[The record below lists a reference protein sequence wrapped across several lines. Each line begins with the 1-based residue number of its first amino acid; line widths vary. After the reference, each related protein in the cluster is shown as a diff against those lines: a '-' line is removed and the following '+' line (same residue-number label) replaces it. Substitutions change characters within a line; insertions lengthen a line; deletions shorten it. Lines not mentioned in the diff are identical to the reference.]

1 MGARMKLVEID
12 KDRYSRHF
20 KLVFAAIVVVLS
32 VVALATSTI
41 LIALF
46 GAPGES
52 NFWLNLTGVA
62 CGAVVVFLV
71 LKQLRSHPFMTEV
84 VYVWDLK
91 QLLNR
96 IYRKERKL
104 QAAVEENDPDAM
116 VIMNFFYRGSKQ
128 LYELDNNLVTHDE
141 LLDKIRQHDKRLEA
155 AGLSTATDVFD
166 ASMLERFQAR

>member
-1 MGARMKLVEID
+1 MGTRMKLVEID

-20 KLVFAAIVVVLS
+20 KLAFAGIVVVLS

-41 LIALF
+41 LIEFF
-46 GAPGES
+46 GSPGES

-62 CGAVVVFLV
+62 FGGVVVFFL
-71 LKQLRSHPFMTEV
+71 LKRLRSHPFMTEL

-96 IYRKERKL
+96 IHRRERKL
-104 QAAVEENDPDAM
+104 QAAVEANDPDAM
-116 VIMNFFYRGSKQ
+116 VTMNFFYRGSKQ
-128 LYELDNNLVTHDE
+128 LYELDNNLITHDE

-155 AGLSTATDVFD
+155 AGLPLTTDAFD
-166 ASMLERFQAR
+166 TSMLERFEAG